1 MKRSVIEAAGLGVF
15 AEIGIVIF
23 MVVFVL
29 VVAKGF
35 LMPKA
40 QRDLLSGL
48 PLTDAPSPQN
58 EVTSE

>member
-1 MKRSVIEAAGLGVF
+1 MKRSVIEAAGLGIF

-35 LMPKA
+35 LMPKE
-40 QRDLLSGL
+40 QRDRLSQL
-48 PLTDAPSPQN
+48 PLTDAPAAQD
-58 EVTSE
+58 EVAK